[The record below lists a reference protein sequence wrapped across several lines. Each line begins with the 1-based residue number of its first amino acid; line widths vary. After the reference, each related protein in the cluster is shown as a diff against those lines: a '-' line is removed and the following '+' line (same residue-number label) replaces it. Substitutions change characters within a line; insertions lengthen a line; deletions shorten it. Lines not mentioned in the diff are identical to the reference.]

1 MTLEIRKRERLVW
14 VVFLI
19 FTISLLSGGSILI
32 RTVAFGHRIRA
43 HLYFWRPRP
52 YFGPPMPMTAVT
64 NVPADTPLADE
75 LADED
80 LVEMANLPEEDTGIP
95 GTIFVSTRM
104 GRHGPRVK
112 YFDGRAGEAQPSC
125 SVTIA
130 DPPRVVAN
138 SLPDHVVRQRA
149 PLVCAWV
156 ALNRDALLQFWNEGA
171 SWTRAEV
178 PRFLDGLKR
187 LKER

>member
-1 MTLEIRKRERLVW
+1 
-14 VVFLI
+14 
-19 FTISLLSGGSILI
+19 
-32 RTVAFGHRIRA
+32 
-43 HLYFWRPRP
+43 
-52 YFGPPMPMTAVT
+52 MPMTAAT
-64 NVPADTPLADE
+64 NVPADAPLADE
-75 LADED
+75 LVDED

-125 SVTIA
+125 SMTIA

-149 PLVCAWV
+149 PLVSAWV

-178 PRFLDGLKR
+178 SHFLDGLKR

>member
-1 MTLEIRKRERLVW
+1 
-14 VVFLI
+14 
-19 FTISLLSGGSILI
+19 
-32 RTVAFGHRIRA
+32 
-43 HLYFWRPRP
+43 
-52 YFGPPMPMTAVT
+52 MPMTAVT
-64 NVPADTPLADE
+64 NIPADAPLADE
-75 LADED
+75 LVDED
-80 LVEMANLPEEDTGIP
+80 LVEMANLPEEDTGIS

-104 GRHGPRVK
+104 GRRGPRVK
-112 YFDGRAGEAQPSC
+112 HFDGRAGEAQPSC

-149 PLVCAWV
+149 PLVSAWV

-178 PRFLDGLKR
+178 SRFLDGLKR

>member
-1 MTLEIRKRERLVW
+1 
-14 VVFLI
+14 
-19 FTISLLSGGSILI
+19 
-32 RTVAFGHRIRA
+32 
-43 HLYFWRPRP
+43 
-52 YFGPPMPMTAVT
+52 MPITSVT
-64 NVPADTPLADE
+64 NVPADNPLAGE

-104 GRHGPRVK
+104 CRHEPRVK

-149 PLVCAWV
+149 PLVSAWV
-156 ALNRDALLQFWNEGA
+156 ALNRDALLEFWNEGA

-178 PRFLDGLKR
+178 SRFLDGLKR
-187 LKER
+187 LKAR

>member
-1 MTLEIRKRERLVW
+1 
-14 VVFLI
+14 
-19 FTISLLSGGSILI
+19 
-32 RTVAFGHRIRA
+32 
-43 HLYFWRPRP
+43 RPRP

-104 GRHGPRVK
+104 GRHGPRVRF
-112 YFDGRAGEAQPSC
+112 FDGRAGEAKPSC

-138 SLPDHVVRQRA
+138 SLPDHTSDSALRWSARGSRLTVTRCWSSGTRGRA
-149 PLVCAWV
+149 GR
-156 ALNRDALLQFWNEGA
+156 ALR
-171 SWTRAEV
+171 S
-178 PRFLDGLKR
+178 R
-187 LKER
+187 LP

>member
-1 MTLEIRKRERLVW
+1 
-14 VVFLI
+14 
-19 FTISLLSGGSILI
+19 
-32 RTVAFGHRIRA
+32 
-43 HLYFWRPRP
+43 
-52 YFGPPMPMTAVT
+52 MPMTAVT
-64 NVPADTPLADE
+64 NVPADAPLADE
-75 LADED
+75 LADAD

-156 ALNRDALLQFWNEGA
+156 ALNRDALLEFWNEGA

-178 PRFLDGLKR
+178 SLFPRRVEAPQRALIPRNCPLLRPSLRAKRSNLDPQRIPGSEIASSLR
-187 LKER
+187 SSQ

>member
-1 MTLEIRKRERLVW
+1 
-14 VVFLI
+14 
-19 FTISLLSGGSILI
+19 
-32 RTVAFGHRIRA
+32 
-43 HLYFWRPRP
+43 
-52 YFGPPMPMTAVT
+52 MPMTAVT
-64 NVPADTPLADE
+64 NVPADRPLADE

-138 SLPDHVVRQRA
+138 SLPDHVVKQRPRWSA
-149 PLVCAWV
+149 RGSLSTVTRCWSSGTRGRAGR
-156 ALNRDALLQFWNEGA
+156 ALRSPA
-171 SWTRAEV
+171 SLT
-178 PRFLDGLKR
+178 G
-187 LKER
+187 

>member
-1 MTLEIRKRERLVW
+1 MTGEIRKRERLVR

-43 HLYFWRPRP
+43 DLYFWRPRR

-64 NVPADTPLADE
+64 NVPADAPLADE

-80 LVEMANLPEEDTGIP
+80 LVEMANLPEEDTGIS
-95 GTIFVSTRM
+95 GIIFVSTRM
-104 GRHGPRVK
+104 GRHGPRVEC
-112 YFDGRAGEAQPSC
+112 FDGRAGEAQPSC

-130 DPPRVVAN
+130 DPPGVVAN
-138 SLPDHVVRQRA
+138 SLPDQIVRQRA
-149 PLVCAWV
+149 PLVSAWV
-156 ALNRDALLQFWNEGA
+156 ALNRDALLEFWNEGA

-178 PRFLDGLKR
+178 ARFLDGLKR

>member
-1 MTLEIRKRERLVW
+1 
-14 VVFLI
+14 
-19 FTISLLSGGSILI
+19 
-32 RTVAFGHRIRA
+32 
-43 HLYFWRPRP
+43 
-52 YFGPPMPMTAVT
+52 MPMTAVT
-64 NVPADTPLADE
+64 NVPADAPLADE

-149 PLVCAWV
+149 PLVSAWV
-156 ALNRDALLQFWNEGA
+156 ALNRDALLEFWNEGA

-178 PRFLDGLKR
+178 SRFLDGLKR
-187 LKER
+187 PQRALIPPNLAEQRLGSPWARSRNRRVGRIALPDRRSQTDASAPPRCFCSEITAKPTIAE